1 MYQNVITEQIDGVLF
16 VYFNCE
22 GKVNVFN
29 KQLMEELSDIVDNIA
44 DVEGVVFASK
54 KSTFIAG
61 ADINEFFPLFEASN
75 SEVVELISKGQT
87 VFNNIEDL
95 PIPTVAWI
103 NGAAMGGGAI
113 NTAFGGQGADK
124 LLVKITSGLAVAF
137 MGLAIIIGM
146 MKNPAS
152 RIDYSNEP
160 TLSRNKGAADILQA
174 SPVQLQP
181 IEKLLPADGV
191 PANSETKEDTE

>member
-1 MYQNVITEQIDGVLF
+1 MLYGVAIFIF
-16 VYFNCE
+16 VVVCIL
-22 GKVNVFN
+22 
-29 KQLMEELSDIVDNIA
+29 LMGIILLQS
-44 DVEGVVFASK
+44 SK
-54 KSTFIAG
+54 TG
-61 ADINEFFPLFEASN
+61 
-75 SEVVELISKGQT
+75 GM
-87 VFNNIEDL
+87 
-95 PIPTVAWI
+95 
-103 NGAAMGGGAI
+103 GAAMGGGAI

-152 RIDYSNEP
+152 RIDYSNKP
-160 TLSRNKGAADILQA
+160 TLSRNKGATDILPA

-191 PANSETKEDTE
+191 PANSKTEDTE